1 MYASTFSEQ
10 MDNLEIFQLRDKIT
24 LSILKHCNNFRVDI
38 YRQSANFSR
47 ETSAVPGGWGLE
59 AEEEAACRHLTT
71 TAFAPT
77 MLIHDRRRAMQ

>member
-10 MDNLEIFQLRDKIT
+10 MDNLKIFQLRDKIT
-24 LSILKHCNNFRVDI
+24 LSILKHYNNFQTDI

-47 ETSAVPGGWGLE
+47 ETSAVPVGWDLE
-59 AEEEAACRHLTT
+59 AEEEAACRHLTA